1 MALLHWRAMGEQP
14 RVLVVDDDRRIAAAV
29 RRALIYEGYA
39 VEVAADGPGALARA
53 REQLPDLVVLDV
65 MLPGLDGIEV
75 CRRLRADGDVPI
87 LMLTARDATADR
99 VLGLDSGGDDYLVKP
114 FAYEELLARV
124 RALLRRRAP
133 HSGRVLRF
141 ADLTLDAGAREV
153 RRGDRPVVLTTLE
166 FDLLRYFLHNPRQV
180 LSRGQILDAV
190 WGYDFSATSNVVDV
204 YVGYL
209 RQKLEEDGAARLI
222 HTVRGAGYVLR
233 EG

>member
-1 MALLHWRAMGEQP
+1 MGE
-14 RVLVVDDDRRIAAAV
+14 RARILVVDDDSRIAAAV
-29 RRALIYEGYA
+29 RRALIYEGYD
-39 VEVAADGPGALARA
+39 VDVAGDGPAALARA
-53 REQLPDLVVLDV
+53 RERLPDLVVLDV

-87 LMLTARDATADR
+87 LMLTARDTTADR
-99 VLGLDSGGDDYLVKP
+99 VLGLDSGSDDYLVKP

-133 HSGRVLRF
+133 GTGRVLGF

-153 RRGDRPVVLTTLE
+153 RRGARGITLTALE
-166 FDLLRYFLHNPRQV
+166 FELLHYFLRNPRQV

-190 WGYDFSATSNVVDV
+190 WGYDFGAASNVVDV

-209 RQKLEEDGAARLI
+209 RQKLEEGGEPRLI